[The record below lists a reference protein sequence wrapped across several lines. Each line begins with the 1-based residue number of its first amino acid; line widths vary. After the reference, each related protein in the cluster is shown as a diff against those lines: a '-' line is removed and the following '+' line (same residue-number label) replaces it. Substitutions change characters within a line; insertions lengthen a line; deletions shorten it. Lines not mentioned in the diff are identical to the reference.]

1 MIWRVVEDSLRAI
14 HVGAMNTPKYPH
26 VEVQLTGTDGNAYAV
41 LGEVQR
47 ALQRAGVGQV
57 ERDAFYAKATASDYD
72 NLFRT
77 CCAWVEVS

>member
-1 MIWRVVEDSLRAI
+1 
-14 HVGAMNTPKYPH
+14 MNTPKYPQ

-47 ALQRAGVGQV
+47 ALQKGGVDQV
-57 ERDAFYAKATASDYD
+57 ERDAFYEEATVSDYD
-72 NLFRT
+72 NLLRT

>member
-1 MIWRVVEDSLRAI
+1 
-14 HVGAMNTPKYPH
+14 MNTPKYPH

-47 ALQRAGVGQV
+47 ALAKGGVGQA
-57 ERDAFYAKATASDYD
+57 ERDAFFTEATASDYD
-72 NLFRT
+72 HLLRT